1 MGKLSWIWILIF
13 IILPIIQ
20 KMMEAKKQQ
29 AKKLQQTRKQIR
41 ARAGQRAEQDA
52 AADPIEQLDE
62 GPDADWVQF
71 QGAQPMEPADF
82 ESDQELGGGWV
93 EVGQSAAPVAT
104 TTVKPMVPLAPGIPV
119 AEGGSGPIEIL
130 REEHRGWQPADGW
143 SQTDEDPYEIDRDAH
158 DETEQES
165 AFRGADYYNPSG
177 PAAAQMWAHRSTFGS
192 ATHGKHRWR
201 LSRKQLQE
209 RIIWA
214 EIFGPP
220 VCLRPPDE
228 R

>member
-13 IILPIIQ
+13 IVLPIIQ

-29 AKKLQQTRKQIR
+29 AQKAQQTRKQIR
-41 ARAGQRAEQDA
+41 ARAGRRAEQDA
-52 AADPIEQLDE
+52 TADPIEQLDND
-62 GPDADWVQF
+62 PDADWVQF
-71 QGAQPMEPADF
+71 RGAQPMEPADF
-82 ESDQELGGGWV
+82 ESDRELGGGWV
-93 EVGQSAAPVAT
+93 EVGPVAT
-104 TTVKPMVPLAPGIPV
+104 TTAKPMAPLAAGIPV
-119 AEGGSGPIEIL
+119 AEGGGGPIEIL
-130 REEHRGWQPADGW
+130 HEEARGWQPADGW
-143 SQTDEDPYEIDRDAH
+143 SQTDEDPYKIDRDAH

>member
-13 IILPIIQ
+13 IVLPIIQ

-29 AKKLQQTRKQIR
+29 AQKAQIDRKSER
-41 ARAGQRAEQDA
+41 ARARRQKASHVPAG
-52 AADPIEQLDE
+52 DPIEQPDND
-62 GPDADWVQF
+62 PDADWVQF
-71 QGAQPMEPADF
+71 QGEQPLEPADF
-82 ESDQELGGGWV
+82 KDPQELGGGWV
-93 EVGQSAAPVAT
+93 EVGPVAST
-104 TTVKPMVPLAPGIPV
+104 TAKPMAPLAAGIPV
-119 AEGGSGPIEIL
+119 TEGGSGPIEIL
-130 REEHRGWQPADGW
+130 HEEARSWQPADGW
-143 SQTDEDPYEIDRDAH
+143 SQADEDPYQIDRDAH
-158 DETEQES
+158 DETEQDS

-177 PAAAQMWAHRSTFGS
+177 PAGAQMWAHRSTYGS